1 MSWIS
6 QCTLMILSYHLMM
19 HRCITTYNKFVVPW
33 LYGLFQHQQNKLC
46 RSIGIWKIND
56 VSNFDL
62 YTCLLVVANKEFNNE
77 VTTNKVD
84 TIDPITF

>member
-1 MSWIS
+1 MGFFS
-6 QCTLMILSYHLMM
+6 T
-19 HRCITTYNKFVVPW
+19 NKTSCVGQ
-33 LYGLFQHQQNKLC
+33 LGYGKL
-46 RSIGIWKIND
+46 ND

-84 TIDPITF
+84 TIDPLTF